1 MSFFSSI
8 LNFFGTKSQRDMK
21 ELTPA
26 AEDIISQ
33 ESHISQLSNNQLRQ
47 KTIDFKSKIDSI
59 IKTFSDKIDV
69 LNTQVSNENNRDIQE
84 KTYKEID
91 NLTTA
96 KFNAINK
103 QLDKIKS
110 EAFAVIKETASRFHL
125 NKNIVVTANNS
136 DIPPSIE

>member
-47 KTIDFKSKIDSI
+47 KTIDFKSQIDSI
-59 IKTFSDKIDV
+59 IKTFSDKIDI
-69 LNTQVSNENNRDIQE
+69 LNTRVSNENNRDIQE
-84 KTYKEID
+84 QTYKEID
-91 NLTTA
+91 NLTA
-96 KFNAINK
+96 DKFNAINNI
-103 QLDKIKS
+103 KIK
-110 EAFAVIKETASRFHL
+110 
-125 NKNIVVTANNS
+125 
-136 DIPPSIE
+136 